1 MSAFYTYLIASLPM
15 LHPGMKPPFS
25 SEEFFRLCRQFMPEE
40 DFAILTNL
48 PQPEEYGS
56 CQPKTQVI
64 RDWIDFDTALRNE
77 LAKIRAGRRHIE
89 PQRYLRAASRVDL
102 SLSHLVQGAQRNP
115 QLLEAERVLD
125 EARWKELENLSFG
138 HYFDLEFLVIYAYK
152 LSILQRWEG
161 IRLADKQGVLEEIT
175 KG

>member
-1 MSAFYTYLIASLPM
+1 M

-25 SEEFFRLCRQFMPEE
+25 SEEFFKLCRPFMPEG
-40 DFAILTNL
+40 DFIILTSL

-56 CQPKTQVI
+56 YQSKTQVI

-77 LAKIRAGRRHIE
+77 LVKTRAGRRHIE
-89 PQRYLRAASRVDL
+89 PQKYLRPASRIDL
-102 SLSHLVQGAQRNP
+102 SLSHLAQGAQRNP
-115 QLLEAERVLD
+115 QILEAERVLD
-125 EARWKELENLSFG
+125 EARWKELDALSFG

-152 LSILQRWEG
+152 LSILQRWE
-161 IRLADKQGVLEEIT
+161 RVSVADKQGILEEIT